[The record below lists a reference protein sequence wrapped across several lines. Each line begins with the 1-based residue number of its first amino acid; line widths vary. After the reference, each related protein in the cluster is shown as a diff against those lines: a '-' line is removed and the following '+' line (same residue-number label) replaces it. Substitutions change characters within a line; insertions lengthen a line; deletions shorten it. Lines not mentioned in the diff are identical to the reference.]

1 MRIKGFLGPA
11 RPSPPSVFLFSSL
24 VSAAAIVCCPAPAPA
39 AFPTPCPYFDRRP
52 RAVQLPCSCTSD
64 VRYPHVVPLP
74 RQRPPIP
81 RRTPIPTL
89 ARAPRVVLW
98 PLLKLAPPLSSAEA
112 KSHRSGEVR
121 PLRHIPRH
129 FRFHHSSRRPEAC
142 CLKVALFPDP
152 ISLAPRFLIVRLGIW
167 GWSMQVWK

>member
-1 MRIKGFLGPA
+1 VIIFVNFSFALFTPPLGDYHVALP
-11 RPSPPSVFLFSSL
+11 RLRPPSPHLAPTSTAV
-24 VSAAAIVCCPAPAPA
+24 PA
-39 AFPTPCPYFDRRP
+39 
-52 RAVQLPCSCTSD
+52 PCSCTSD

-81 RRTPIPTL
+81 RRTPIPTP
-89 ARAPRVVLW
+89 AHAPRVVLW
-98 PLLKLAPPLSSAEA
+98 PLLRLAPPLSSAEA

-152 ISLAPRFLIVRLGIW
+152 ISSAPRFLIVRLGIW
-167 GWSMQVWK
+167 GWSMQVWKQRLVQMGG